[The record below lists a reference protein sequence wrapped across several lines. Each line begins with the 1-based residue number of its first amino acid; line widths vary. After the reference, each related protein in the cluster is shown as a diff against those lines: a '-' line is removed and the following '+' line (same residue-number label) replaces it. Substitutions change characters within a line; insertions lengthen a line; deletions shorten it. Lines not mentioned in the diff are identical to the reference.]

1 MREISYSNVPPMM
14 AAIQSGDIEALRSL
28 LHAGYS
34 PNAPQCYQVTIGARP
49 REEETSPLELAVLE
63 NRLDMV
69 RLLIE
74 SGADLTRNPAELL
87 YGSLRGRDLT
97 LFAFL
102 IHAGVRIPAKQEDI
116 YRLFLHLENRRD
128 PDMLSILDRL
138 GMDLKQYGGEALRSM
153 ASQGNQMLAEYLIQ
167 NGADINYHKPD
178 MVFPYAST
186 PVTEA
191 ARHNDFSMVRRLV
204 EQGADITISDKYGD
218 RPYTVAV
225 QNKNQEMAAY
235 LKALE
240 PEDWHSEQEKAR
252 QLTPYKLPAKLVEY
266 LKTGP
271 LRLEFPER
279 ELVKWV
285 ELYSFMDVQE
295 MTWKR
300 KKPLSLMAR
309 MDNYSGYLLL
319 WSPRDK
325 KLWYLD
331 IEHEEFHPL
340 AKWEEFIADPGRYL
354 NGMIEGE
361 FEE

>member
-1 MREISYSNVPPMM
+1 MSEVSYSNVPPMM
-14 AAIQSGDIEALRSL
+14 AAIRGGDIETLRSL
-28 LHAGYS
+28 LHAGHS
-34 PNAPQCYQVTIGARP
+34 PNEPQCYQVTIGAWP

-63 NRLDMV
+63 NRMDMV

-74 SGADLTRNPAELL
+74 AGADLTHNPEELL
-87 YGSLRGRDLT
+87 YGSLRS
-97 LFAFL
+97 
-102 IHAGVRIPAKQEDI
+102 V
-116 YRLFLHLENRRD
+116 
-128 PDMLSILDRL
+128 
-138 GMDLKQYGGEALRSM
+138 

-191 ARHNDFSMVRRLV
+191 ARHNDFSMVRYLV

-240 PEDWHSEQEKAR
+240 PEEWHNEQEKVR
-252 QLTPYKLPAKLVEY
+252 QLMPYKLPAKLVEY

-279 ELVKWV
+279 ELVKWA
-285 ELYSFMDVQE
+285 ELYPYMDVQE
-295 MTWKR
+295 ITWKR
-300 KKPLSLMAR
+300 KKLLSLMAK
-309 MDNYSGYLLL
+309 MDNYSDYLLL

-340 AKWEEFIADPGRYL
+340 AKWEEFITDPGKYL
-354 NGMIEGE
+354 SGMIEGE